1 MQNAKISTIN
11 ELSPAQYRGLLKQL
25 RETIEQGRARAEAAV
40 ARELV
45 RTYHQVGSLIEH
57 QQLSGH
63 AGYGSAMLQRLADD
77 LGLNVRVLQ
86 QAVAFARC
94 YPEGPPRSGLRWT
107 HYRELI
113 RVGDPRRRAWYE
125 KQAAAQGWSRARL
138 TEAIR
143 TRQVDAASR
152 AGKRAPA
159 AVLPR
164 PTEATYV
171 YKARVERVVDGDTLL
186 LLIDLGFQ
194 VLKRQRVRLAAIN
207 APPRD
212 TPDGQRAMALVQQ
225 ELAGVTFVVIRTEKI
240 DLYGR
245 YVAHLF
251 FAPDESNAQA
261 VFAKGQYL
269 NQLLVDRGLAT
280 PLAG

>member
-1 MQNAKISTIN
+1 MQSAAKSGTK
-11 ELSPAQYRGLLKQL
+11 ELSLAQYQRLLKQL
-25 RETIEQGRARAEAAV
+25 RETVEQGRARAEAAV

-45 RTYHQVGSLIEH
+45 RTYHRVGSLIER

-86 QAVAFARC
+86 QAVTFARC
-94 YPEGPPRSGLRWT
+94 YPEGPPQSGLRWT

-113 RVGDPRRRAWYE
+113 RVNDPRRRAWYE
-125 KQAAAQGWSRARL
+125 KQAAAGCWSRARL

-143 TRQVDAASR
+143 TRQLDAPSP
-152 AGKRAPA
+152 AGKRRPRRA
-159 AVLPR
+159 LPR
-164 PTEATYV
+164 PSEATYV

-194 VLKRQRVRLAAIN
+194 VLKRQRVRLAAIDT
-207 APPRD
+207 PPRD
-212 TPDGQRAMALVQQ
+212 TPEGQRALELVQQ
-225 ELAGVTFVVIRTEKI
+225 ELAGVTFVVIRTEKV

-251 FAPDESNAQA
+251 YAPEESDAQL

-269 NQLLVDRGLAT
+269 NQLLVERGLAV
-280 PLAG
+280 PLGG